1 MVSQGPRLVHEEHEH
16 RAAVERRQS
25 WTVVEQRKTSA
36 LTIGCRPRPLAMRQI
51 VLAAALLFGVLSP
64 TQIPEERL
72 DLSALAKIRSE
83 AVNRSELMETVSYLA
98 DVVGPRLTGSPGLL
112 RGEEYAR
119 DRLRAAGLG
128 DAHLE
133 SWGPFGRGW
142 MLERFS
148 AAMVAPDFAP
158 LIAYP
163 KAWSPGTNGLVR
175 GDAVLFDAKTPA
187 DLENYR
193 GKLRGKFVLWSAARP
208 IEPVVVAP
216 QRQTDAALRALEAL
230 PAPAPRRPVQLDA
243 EMRAAEQLNYDKWQL
258 VQREGVA
265 AVLTA
270 AAGDHGTV
278 SVTAATVPYPPDVPF
293 DRQSRPGAWS
303 SRALALVPQIAVA
316 AEQYNRMVRLADRGV
331 PVQLSLEAGVRFL
344 DADLMSYNVIA
355 NLPGSDLADQIVMIG
370 GCIDSWHTAT
380 GATDNAAGV
389 ATAIEAVRIIHA
401 LGLLPRRTIRVGLW
415 SAEEQ
420 GRFGSPAYVAE
431 HFAKRTTTP
440 GRDGGSSQMTITPLA
455 DYDKL
460 AGYFNLDYGSGRI
473 RGIYTHGNAAVVP
486 IFKTWL
492 EPLRDLGAS
501 AVSLADVGADD
512 ESFDEVGLPGFQF
525 IRDYME
531 GRDSRTPHT
540 NMDVLD
546 HVLPDDL
553 KQSAAVAASFIYTLA
568 MRDQPLP
575 RKPLPR

>member
-1 MVSQGPRLVHEEHEH
+1 M
-16 RAAVERRQS
+16 
-25 WTVVEQRKTSA
+25 
-36 LTIGCRPRPLAMRQI
+36 RPIWLI
-51 VLAAALLFGVLSP
+51 AAALLFNSLAPARVP
-64 TQIPEERL
+64 DERL
-72 DLSALAKIRSE
+72 DLGALAKIRDE
-83 AVNRSELMETVSYLA
+83 ALNRSQLMDTVSYLA

-119 DRLRAAGLG
+119 DRLRAAGLTN
-128 DAHLE
+128 ARLE
-133 SWGPFGRGW
+133 PWGPFGRGW
-142 MLERFS
+142 TMERFS
-148 AAMVAPDFAP
+148 AAMIEPDFAP

-163 KAWSPGTNGLVR
+163 KAWSPGTNGVVR
-175 GDAVLFDAKTPA
+175 GEAVPLDVKTPA
-187 DLENYR
+187 DLDKYR
-193 GKLRGKFVLWSAARP
+193 GKLRGKFVLWSPARP
-208 IEPVVVAP
+208 IDPVVSAP

-230 PAPAPRRPVQLDA
+230 PAPAPRGPFQLDA
-243 EMRAAEQLNYDKWQL
+243 QGRAAEQLNYDKWQL

-265 AVLTA
+265 AVLMA
-270 AAGDHGTV
+270 APGDHGTV
-278 SVTAATVPYPPDVPF
+278 YVTSATVPYPPEVPF
-293 DRQSRPGAWS
+293 DARSRPGPWS
-303 SRALALVPQIAVA
+303 PQAPALVPQIAVA
-316 AEQYNRMVRLADRGV
+316 AEQYNRMVRLAARGV
-331 PVQLSLEAGVRFL
+331 PVQLSLDVGVRFL

-355 NLPGSDLADQIVMIG
+355 DLPGGDLASEVVMIG

-380 GATDNAAGV
+380 GATDNAGGV

-401 LGLLPRRTIRVGLW
+401 LGLHPRRTIRVGLW

-420 GRFGSPAYVAE
+420 GRFGSPAYVAA
-431 HFAKRTTTP
+431 HFATRKTTP
-440 GRDGGSSQMTITPLA
+440 GAGGAPARTTITPLA

-473 RGIYTHGNAAVVP
+473 RGIYTHGNTAVVP
-486 IFKTWL
+486 IFKEWID
-492 EPLRDLGAS
+492 PLRDLGVS

-512 ESFDEVGLPGFQF
+512 QSFDEVGLPGFQF

-553 KQSAAVAASFIYTLA
+553 RQSAAVAAWFVYTLA

-575 RKPLPR
+575 RKPGPR